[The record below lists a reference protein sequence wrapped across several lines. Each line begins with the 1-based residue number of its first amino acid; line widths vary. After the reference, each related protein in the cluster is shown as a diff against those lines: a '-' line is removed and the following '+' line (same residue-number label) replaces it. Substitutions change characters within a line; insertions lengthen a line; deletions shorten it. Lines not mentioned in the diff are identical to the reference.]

1 MEEVEDEPLFC
12 DRVAGID
19 IGKKMIMVTIRV
31 PSDTRKG
38 GRAQETREFSTT
50 RKELLAL
57 ADWLRCWQVEKAGME
72 STSDYWKPVYFLLE
86 REGFDCT
93 LYRASQVKALPGRP
107 KTDKLDSAWLAR
119 ITERGSLAGSFV
131 PPEEIRRLR
140 THTRYR
146 RKLVQMRT
154 AQKER
159 CEKLLEDG
167 HLKLSSVISD
177 IHGVSG
183 RDMLGAIAAGE
194 HNPKVLAD
202 KARGVMRGKIARL
215 EEALDCSFFTPEHA
229 FVLQMMLDSIDQL
242 TAQIQVLDGK
252 IADMCQPYEQQI
264 EQLDGIPGFGITT
277 AQDLIAEIGVDMSAF
292 PTAGHLASWARTA
305 PRVSESAGKRK
316 GKNATGR
323 GNPYIGGTLGEASIS
338 TGRTQTFLGA
348 QYRRMCKRMP
358 KMKAQGAIMRKQL
371 VIAHA
376 LLSDPEARYEDLGP
390 DYHERRK
397 DTHRRARSHLR
408 ELERLG
414 YKVTIQAI
422 DPATGE
428 LLPAS

>member
-1 MEEVEDEPLFC
+1 
-12 DRVAGID
+12 
-19 IGKKMIMVTIRV
+19 
-31 PSDTRKG
+31 
-38 GRAQETREFSTT
+38 
-50 RKELLAL
+50 
-57 ADWLRCWQVEKAGME
+57 
-72 STSDYWKPVYFLLE
+72 
-86 REGFDCT
+86 
-93 LYRASQVKALPGRP
+93 
-107 KTDKLDSAWLAR
+107 
-119 ITERGSLAGSFV
+119 
-131 PPEEIRRLR
+131 
-140 THTRYR
+140 
-146 RKLVQMRT
+146 
-154 AQKER
+154 
-159 CEKLLEDG
+159 
-167 HLKLSSVISD
+167 
-177 IHGVSG
+177 
-183 RDMLGAIAAGE
+183 
-194 HNPKVLAD
+194 
-202 KARGVMRGKIARL
+202 MRGKIARL

-323 GNPYIGGTLGEASIS
+323 GNPYIGGALGEASIS
-338 TGRTQTFLGA
+338 TGRTQTFLGE

-358 KMKAQGAIMRKQL
+358 KLKAQVAIMRKQL

-376 LLSDPEARYEDLGP
+376 LLSDPEARYEELGP

-397 DTHRRARSHLR
+397 DTHRRASSHLR

-414 YKVTIQAI
+414 YKVTIEAI

-428 LLPAS
+428 LLPAAS

>member
-1 MEEVEDEPLFC
+1 
-12 DRVAGID
+12 
-19 IGKKMIMVTIRV
+19 
-31 PSDTRKG
+31 
-38 GRAQETREFSTT
+38 
-50 RKELLAL
+50 
-57 ADWLRCWQVEKAGME
+57 
-72 STSDYWKPVYFLLE
+72 
-86 REGFDCT
+86 
-93 LYRASQVKALPGRP
+93 
-107 KTDKLDSAWLAR
+107 
-119 ITERGSLAGSFV
+119 
-131 PPEEIRRLR
+131 
-140 THTRYR
+140 
-146 RKLVQMRT
+146 MRT

-397 DTHRRARSHLR
+397 DTHRRVRSLLR

-414 YKVTIQAI
+414 YPATAI
-422 DPATGE
+422 DPGTGE
-428 LLPAS
+428 LLPAAS

>member
-12 DRVAGID
+12 ERVAGID

-38 GRAQETREFSTT
+38 GRAQETREFGTT

-57 ADWLRCWQVEKAGME
+57 ADWLRCWQVEKVGME

-131 PPEEIRRLR
+131 PPEDIRRLR

-154 AQKER
+154 APKE
-159 CEKLLEDG
+159 
-167 HLKLSSVISD
+167 
-177 IHGVSG
+177 
-183 RDMLGAIAAGE
+183 
-194 HNPKVLAD
+194 LAD

-229 FVLQMMLDSIDQL
+229 FVLQMILDSIDQL

-277 AQDLIAEIGVDMSAF
+277 AQDLI
-292 PTAGHLASWARTA
+292 
-305 PRVSESAGKRK
+305 
-316 GKNATGR
+316 
-323 GNPYIGGTLGEASIS
+323 GEASIS

-348 QYRRMCKRMP
+348 QYRRMCQRMP

-428 LLPAS
+428 FLPAS